1 MRKNLSAAT
10 KRKLL
15 LFSCILWFVNTGIWA
30 AMVVI
35 DLYDGV
41 APTEL
46 TMLRV
51 LTAVLSLVA
60 AIANLVRYRMMQ
72 DDTEN
77 Q

>member
-1 MRKNLSAAT
+1 
-10 KRKLL
+10 
-15 LFSCILWFVNTGIWA
+15 
-30 AMVVI
+30 MVVI